1 MTSTVAGKPEIVRLM
16 AAPASERDLQWL
28 REGLQAAVALE
39 LSTLPPYLCGY
50 WSITAPSSEAARLI
64 SHIAV
69 DEMFHMGLVSNMLT
83 AIGGTPR
90 IVEAATEIS
99 YPGRLPGGVRPQLSV
114 YLSGLTKNYVKEV
127 FMEIEM
133 PEHPLA
139 YTSEGVPTIGAF
151 YDALLDAFKDVNPTI
166 DPARQLTSNVGAANK
181 LVAMTDLGVV
191 EESIA
196 LIKEQGEGTPE
207 SPSGGSAPAHYYRF
221 GELYHG
227 HKLGWTG
234 TDWKFDGD
242 PVAFPDTYPMGR
254 LTTASWPKPAPN
266 VAALLTTFN
275 QTYTTMLGHLDKAW
289 ETGSAAELSASIGTM
304 YQLASPARSLMQM
317 PLPDSDGTQTYG
329 PEFLIVPT

>member
-1 MTSTVAGKPEIVRLM
+1 MTSTVTGLPEIVRLM
-16 AAPASERDLQWL
+16 TIPASERDLHWL
-28 REGLQAAVALE
+28 KEGLQAVVALE

-64 SHIAV
+64 SQIAV
-69 DEMFHMGLVSNMLT
+69 DEMFHMGLLSNMLT
-83 AIGGTPR
+83 AVGGTPR

-139 YTSEGVPTIGAF
+139 FTDEGVPTIGAF

-166 DPARQLTSNVGAANK
+166 DPTRQLTSNVGAANK

-207 SPSGGSAPAHYYRF
+207 SPSGGDLPAHYYRF

-227 HKLGWTG
+227 HKLRWTG

-242 PVAFPDTYPMGR
+242 PVAFPDVYPMGR
-254 LTTASWPKPAPN
+254 LTTASWPNPAPD
-266 VAALLTTFN
+266 VAALLMTFN
-275 QTYTTMLGHLDKAW
+275 QTYTAMLGHLDKAW
-289 ETGSAAELSASIGTM
+289 ETGSATELNASIGKM

-317 PLPDSDGTQTYG
+317 PLADSDGTQNYG
-329 PEFLIVPT
+329 PEFLVVAT